1 MLSFSPVHTPTSAIR
16 QLHQHLTACGQNHV
30 RRARHRVL
38 RMCPLSRRRARAVLA
53 ILFIGAT
60 TLGSFLAPTDI
71 HLASLLVAAPAS
83 TAAWAGPRL
92 TTGVAFLA
100 GVAVVDID
108 IHDGML
114 RARAGTSDAT
124 WVMIPI
130 HVVALILVSVFV
142 IAFRALHDRDL
153 KELTQVRAVSEA
165 AQRVL
170 LRRLPHRMGPLLVA
184 SAYRAA
190 QAQAQIGGDV
200 YAATR
205 TTGATRLL
213 IGDVRG
219 KGLSAIGEAAAL
231 SGAFREAAYR
241 NATLP
246 ELAAS
251 LEHSVGRH
259 LAEIADTDDDT
270 GERFITALIVEIPD
284 DTGTVRMI
292 SCGHP
297 PPLLSHRGRIAVLH
311 AHRPGPP
318 LGLAALSP
326 DAYHVDTFPLDA
338 GDTLVL
344 YTDGV
349 IEARDAAGAFYPA
362 SDRVATWEW
371 GTPEQLIE
379 RILDDLHSHAGGRLN
394 DDVAMIAVQRAR
406 ASGADRETGS
416 AVSQGHLGAGSIPA
430 PARPPLPSQV
440 RSEGRA

>member
-1 MLSFSPVHTPTSAIR
+1 V
-16 QLHQHLTACGQNHV
+16 
-30 RRARHRVL
+30 
-38 RMCPLSRRRARAVLA
+38 
-53 ILFIGAT
+53 
-60 TLGSFLAPTDI
+60 GSFTAPTDI

-92 TTGVAFLA
+92 TTGVALLA
-100 GVAVVDID
+100 GVAVVAID
-108 IHDGML
+108 IHDGL
-114 RARAGTSDAT
+114 LHAPLGAPDSS
-124 WVMIPI
+124 WVIIPI
-130 HVVALILVSVFV
+130 HVVALVLVSAFV

-170 LRRLPHRMGPLLVA
+170 MRRLPHRMGPLLVA

-190 QAQAQIGGDV
+190 QAQAQIGGDL

-205 TTGATRLL
+205 TSGATRLL

-251 LEHSVGRH
+251 LEDSVGRH

-270 GERFITALIVEIPD
+270 SERFITALIVEIPD
-284 DTGTVRMI
+284 DTSTVRMI

-311 AHRPGPP
+311 THRPAPP

-349 IEARDAAGAFYPA
+349 VEARDAAGAFYPA
-362 SDRVATWEW
+362 SDRVAGWKW
-371 GTPEQLIE
+371 GTPKQLLE
-379 RILDDLHSHAGGRLN
+379 RILDDLHSHVGGRLD
-394 DDVAMIAVQRAR
+394 DDVAMVAVQRAPVPGP
-406 ASGADRETGS
+406 A
-416 AVSQGHLGAGSIPA
+416 GAGA
-430 PARPPLPSQV
+430 PEFALSGGAKRTRVTALPS
-440 RSEGRA
+440 GINPL

>member
-1 MLSFSPVHTPTSAIR
+1 MLSFPPVHTPTSTIR
-16 QLHQHLTACGQNHV
+16 QLHQHLTACGQNNV

-53 ILFIGAT
+53 ILFVGAT

-100 GVAVVDID
+100 GVAVVAID

-114 RARAGTSDAT
+114 RARVGTPDAA

-130 HVVALILVSVFV
+130 HVVALILVSAFV

-205 TTGATRLL
+205 TARAPRLL

-251 LEHSVGRH
+251 LEDSVGRH

-297 PPLLSHRGRIAVLH
+297 PPLLSHRGRVAVLH
-311 AHRPGPP
+311 AYRPGPP

-349 IEARDAAGAFYPA
+349 IEARDAAGDFYPA
-362 SDRVATWEW
+362 SDRVATWKW
-371 GTPEQLIE
+371 GTPDQLLE
-379 RILDDLHSHAGGRLN
+379 RILDDLHSHVGGRLD
-394 DDVAMIAVQRAR
+394 DDVAMVAVQRAP
-406 ASGADRETGS
+406 ASGPDREAGP
-416 AVSQGHLGAGSIPA
+416 AGLQVHLEPGSIPA
-430 PARPPLPSQV
+430 PARHPSPYRV
-440 RSEGRA
+440 GREGLG